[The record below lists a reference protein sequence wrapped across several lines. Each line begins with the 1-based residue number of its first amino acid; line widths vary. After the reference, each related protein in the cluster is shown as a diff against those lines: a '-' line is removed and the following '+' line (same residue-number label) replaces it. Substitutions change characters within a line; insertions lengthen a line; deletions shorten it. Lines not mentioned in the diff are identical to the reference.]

1 MTGSVVFGDV
11 IQISHVDGGVTVIS
25 PDRPPYRVSTADSSP
40 VPVGVPKARSHPSC
54 LLLARHQVVPFAGR
68 ERTLD
73 ALAEWVRGGEPV
85 AALLVHG
92 AGGQGKTRLA
102 AEVTAR
108 CAAAGWAAWK
118 VVHTPT
124 PVPGTA
130 PVSRVE
136 LPGGAVLA
144 VVDYADRWPASALLA
159 LLIQLRDLHTRTGA
173 RVRVLMLA
181 RSDGYWWPAVANRAE
196 SDLGIDTG
204 QVALPPLAAD
214 SDDDRL
220 TLFTTAAAR
229 FAAAMNIER
238 AGWPVPDLT
247 GPAFAQVLAVHM
259 AALATVDAIRHG
271 DVPPVRGDAVSAYLL
286 LREEAYWHELR
297 TGPEDPLT
305 TPPAVMHR
313 AVYTATLIGAQ
324 PRSAA
329 RRALSQAGFA
339 ADSAAADRI
348 IDDHT
353 TCYPP
358 TDTRLVFEPLHPDRL
373 GEDLIAL
380 STPGHGGL
388 TTLEKDWAP
397 IAVADL
403 LTADGPQLPAWSTAA
418 VTTLVETAR
427 RWPHIATDVL
437 YPLIRRRPELVV
449 AAGGATLTRLAAVP
463 DIDPAIL
470 EILEPLLPQGRHID
484 LDIAAAAITGHLTR
498 HRLAH
503 ATGDADRAWLH
514 AIHAWRLANAGQ
526 HVAALASAQEAAGV
540 YRRLAEADPASLPGL
555 AMSLNNLG
563 NHLSGVGRREEA
575 LAPTEE
581 AAGIWR
587 RLAMVNPAAYLP
599 HLSGALNN
607 LGNHLSGVGRREE
620 ALAPAEEAVAIR
632 RRLAEADP
640 DAYLPELAG
649 SLANLGSRLAEVGRR
664 EEALARTEEAAGVYR
679 RLAEADP
686 TAHLPDFATSLHN
699 LGNELSGVGRREE
712 ALAQVEEAVTIRRRL
727 AEANPAAHRPDLA
740 MSLTSLGTR
749 LLALGRREEA
759 LAPAEEAVTI
769 RRRLAEANPAAHLPD
784 LATSLNNLGVLLAEV
799 GRREEALALAEKAAG
814 IWRRLAE
821 ANPAA
826 HLPDLATSLMNVSER
841 LSQVG
846 RREEAPV
853 PAEEATGIWRRLA
866 GANPAA
872 HLPQLAGSLDNLG
885 VFLSQVGRWEE
896 ALVPAEEAM
905 TIRRHLAEVNPAV
918 YLSHL
923 AISLSNRGAL
933 LFTVGCREEALALAE
948 GAVDV
953 YRRLAE
959 ANPAAHL
966 PDLATSLNN
975 LGVLR
980 SEPDKRE
987 QALAAAEE
995 ATAIHRRLAGAN
1007 PAAYLPHLAMSL
1019 TNVSERLSQ
1028 VGRRE
1033 EALAAA
1039 EEAVTIRRRLAEANP
1054 VAYLPFLARSLS
1066 AYARVCVSVDADM
1079 TGALAA
1085 VTEAVGLYEPLA
1097 RQLPQ
1102 AFADHLS
1109 DARQIRADIIGRL
1122 GGEPE
1127 H

>member
-11 IQISHVDGGVTVIS
+11 IQISHIDGDVTVIS
-25 PDRPPYRVSTADSSP
+25 PDRPPYRVSTADSCP

-54 LLLARHQVVPFAGR
+54 LLLARHQVVPFTGR

-102 AEVTAR
+102 AEVAAR
-108 CAAAGWAAWK
+108 CAEAGWAVWK

-159 LLIQLRDLHTRTGA
+159 LLIQLRDLYTRTGA

-204 QVALPPLAAD
+204 QVVLPPLAAD
-214 SDDDRL
+214 SDDDRP
-220 TLFTTAAAR
+220 TLFTTAADR

-238 AGWPVPDLT
+238 VGWPVPDLT

-286 LREEAYWHELR
+286 VREEAYWHELC
-297 TGPEDPLT
+297 TGPEGPLT

-329 RRALSQAGFA
+329 RRALTQAAFA
-339 ADSAAADRI
+339 ADSTAADRI

-380 STPGHGGL
+380 STPGHGGRV
-388 TTLEKDWAP
+388 TLEKDWAP

-403 LTADGPQLPAWSTAA
+403 LTADGPQPPAWTTAA
-418 VTTLVETAR
+418 VTTLVETAC

-463 DIDPAIL
+463 DVDPAVL

-503 ATGDADRAWLH
+503 ATDDAERARLH
-514 AIHAWRLANAGQ
+514 VIHAWRLANAGQ
-526 HVAALASAQEAAGV
+526 HIAALASAQEAVGI
-540 YRRLAEADPASLPGL
+540 YRRLAEANPGSLPGL

-563 NHLSGVGRREEA
+563 NHLSGAGRRKEA

-587 RLAMVNPAAYLP
+587 RLAMVNPAVYLP

-632 RRLAEADP
+632 RRLAKADP
-640 DAYLPELAG
+640 EAYLPDLAG

-664 EEALARTEEAAGVYR
+664 EEALAPTEEAAGVYR

-686 TAHLPDFATSLHN
+686 AAHLPDFATSLHN
-699 LGNELSGVGRREE
+699 LGNELSGV
-712 ALAQVEEAVTIRRRL
+712 
-727 AEANPAAHRPDLA
+727 
-740 MSLTSLGTR
+740 
-749 LLALGRREEA
+749 GRREEA

-784 LATSLNNLGVLLAEV
+784 LAMSLTGLGARLLALGRREEALAPAEEAVAIRRRLAEANPAAHLPDLATSLNNLGVFLAEV
-799 GRREEALALAEKAAG
+799 GRREEALALAEEAAG

-826 HLPDLATSLMNVSER
+826 HLPDLATSLLNFSER

-846 RREEAPV
+846 RREEALV

-866 GANPAA
+866 EANPAA
-872 HLPQLAGSLDNLG
+872 YLPQLAGSLDNLG
-885 VFLSQVGRWEE
+885 SRLAEVGREE

-933 LFTVGCREEALALAE
+933 LFTAGCRDEALSLAEEAV
-948 GAVDV
+948 GV
-953 YRRLAE
+953 YRRLAD

-966 PDLATSLNN
+966 PELALSLNN
-975 LGVLR
+975 LGVLL
-980 SEPDKRE
+980 SESEQQE

-995 ATAIHRRLAGAN
+995 ATAIHRRLAGDN

-1019 TNVSERLSQ
+1019 TNVSERLSR

-1039 EEAVTIRRRLAEANP
+1039 EEAVTIRRRLAEVNP

-1085 VTEAVGLYEPLA
+1085 VTEAAVLYEPLA

-1102 AFADHLS
+1102 VFADYLS
-1109 DARQIRADIIGRL
+1109 DARQIRADIIERL